1 MERLEPILSSLPAG
15 GRAFVEKA
23 IAIWIA
29 GDWAMV
35 GIAAVAFIL
44 FGLGM
49 RIWVRL
55 LFKRYAIPRDRTV
68 RKWLANASLRRGEA
82 GRLLDEIDGIDDVHV
97 IGTVFESLHA
107 REIAPFARDLKII
120 RVCVTAAPLL
130 GLFGTVT
137 GMLATFDALASG
149 SGGEQT
155 MGKIAAG
162 ISEALITTETGL
174 VVALP
179 GVFFQYLISRGV
191 ARYEASFEHLESLC
205 MQAAWRRTHPSPG
218 NTDPDTAMI
227 PHTTETR
234 S

>member
-1 MERLEPILSSLPAG
+1 MESLEPILATLPPAA
-15 GRAFVEKA
+15 RAFAERA
-23 IAIWIA
+23 LGIWIA
-29 GDWAMV
+29 GDWAML
-35 GIAAVAFIL
+35 GIAAVAFFI

-49 RIWVRL
+49 RVWMRL
-55 LFKRYAIPRDRTV
+55 LFKRYSIPRDRTV
-68 RKWLANASLRRGEA
+68 RKWIAERGRRRGEV
-82 GRLLDEIDGIDDVHV
+82 GKLLDEVEGIDDVHA
-97 IGTVFESLHA
+97 IATVFESLHA
-107 REIAPFARDLKII
+107 QEIAPFSRDLRII

-137 GMLATFDALASG
+137 GMLATFAALSGG

-155 MGKIAAG
+155 MSKIAAG

-179 GVFFQYLISRGV
+179 GVFFQYLIARGV

-205 MQAAWRRTHPSPG
+205 MQAAWRRTHPPAAG
-218 NTDPDTAMI
+218 PDPQTAMI
-227 PHTTETR
+227 PQPTETR